1 MSGLFRFDNAK
12 IGVIHKSHNSLW
24 PVFSKNHDIL
34 DMNQI
39 SVYAHNTLFGPS
51 RHHIQALATTL
62 DIYPE
67 GP

>member
-12 IGVIHKSHNSLW
+12 IGVIHKSHNSLC
-24 PVFSKNHDIL
+24 PVFLKNHDIL

-39 SVYAHNTLFGPS
+39 SVRAHNVLFGLS
-51 RHHIQALATTL
+51 RHHIQALAATL
-62 DIYPE
+62 AIYPE